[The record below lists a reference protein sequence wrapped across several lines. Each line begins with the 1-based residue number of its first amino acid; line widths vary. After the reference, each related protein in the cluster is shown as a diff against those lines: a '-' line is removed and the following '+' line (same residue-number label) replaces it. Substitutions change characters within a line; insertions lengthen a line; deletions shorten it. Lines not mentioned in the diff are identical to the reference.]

1 MDSSHHPGSVLYVV
15 THSSNHRHYHTNIL
29 FFHHASFLS
38 LSLSLT
44 HTSLSCSHTKVRT
57 NTCLSHTTPK
67 HALSLFLSLCPASTL
82 SFSSLQ
88 FTLLSLSF
96 SLSLWQRHKQTSTV
110 QNWELWCRYKLS
122 GLMQFWVFHFKTLKP
137 FIIFWV
143 LLLLLCS
150 YHQNKIIMICCLCDS
165 AISCVGSKF
174 RITNAFDV
182 TLGNIEIWK
191 K

>member
-1 MDSSHHPGSVLYVV
+1 MWSHTQATIDTIIRIFYFSITLP
-15 THSSNHRHYHTNIL
+15 
-29 FFHHASFLS
+29 FFLFLS
-38 LSLSLT
+38 LSHTLHSVALIPRYVQTLVYLTQHQNMLS
-44 HTSLSCSHTKVRT
+44 
-57 NTCLSHTTPK
+57 
-67 HALSLFLSLCPASTL
+67 LSLFLSLCPASTL

>member
-1 MDSSHHPGSVLYVV
+1 MWSHTQATIDTIIRIFYFSITLP
-15 THSSNHRHYHTNIL
+15 
-29 FFHHASFLS
+29 FFLFLS
-38 LSLSLT
+38 LSHTLHSVALIPRYVQTLVYLTQHQNMLS
-44 HTSLSCSHTKVRT
+44 
-57 NTCLSHTTPK
+57 
-67 HALSLFLSLCPASTL
+67 L
-82 SFSSLQ
+82 SFSHSARHQPFHSPLYNSL
-88 FTLLSLSF
+88 F